1 MQTRFDP
8 VQLANPVL
16 AEANAIL
23 RNCVHCGFCTATCP
37 TYTLLGD
44 ERDSPRGRIY
54 MIKSMLESGGD
65 PAAETIR
72 HVDRCLSC
80 LSCVS
85 TCPSGVDYG
94 HLVDIAR
101 ARIVDRGKRPL
112 ADRLLRR
119 LLLWLLPD
127 HKRFRTIL
135 GLSRLGKPFTPLLR
149 RIRAT
154 RRLAAT
160 LELAPW
166 RLAPAADL
174 KDGEVFAARGLRRG
188 RVALF
193 QGCAQRALAAH
204 INEAAIRLLTRSG
217 IEVRIVA
224 DEGCCGALAL
234 HMGQTEQARAFARHN
249 IDRWHKEINRCGLDA
264 ILITASG
271 CGSVIKD
278 YAHLLARDETYG
290 ARAARVAAR
299 AKDITEYLASIGPE
313 AGATSGNLKVVWHA
327 PCSLQHGQ
335 GINTGPVDLL
345 RKAGFTVSLLPEAHL
360 CCGSAGVY
368 NILEPELADALLQR
382 KIKAVKSTGADIVAT
397 ANIGCITQI
406 SKASAIPVV
415 HIIELLEQVGRD
427 NPSMKYSTHD

>member
-8 VQLANPVL
+8 VQLANPLL

-54 MIKSMLESGGD
+54 MIKSMLEKGGD

-101 ARIVDRGKRPL
+101 ARIVDRGKRRF

-127 HKRFRTIL
+127 HKRFGTVL
-135 GLSRLGKPFTPLLR
+135 GLSRLAKPLAPLLR
-149 RIRAT
+149 RIPAA
-154 RRLAAT
+154 RRLAAM

-193 QGCAQRALAAH
+193 QGCAQRVLAAR

-217 IEVRIVA
+217 TEVRIVA

-234 HMGQTEQARAFARHN
+234 NMGQTEQAKTLARHN
-249 IDRWHKEINRCGLDA
+249 IDRWHEEINRSGLDA

-278 YAHLLARDETYG
+278 YAHLLARDETYR

-299 AKDITEYLASIGPE
+299 AMDITEYLTSIGPGPGVT
-313 AGATSGNLKVVWHA
+313 ASKLNIAWHA

-335 GINTGPVDLL
+335 NIRSGPVELL
-345 RKAGFTVSLLPEAHL
+345 RKAGFTVSLLPESHL

-368 NILEPELADALLQR
+368 NILEPDLADALLER
-382 KIKAVKSTGADIVAT
+382 KIKAIESTGADIVAT
-397 ANIGCITQI
+397 ANIGCMTQI

-415 HIIELLEQVGRD
+415 HIIELLEQAGRD
-427 NPSMKYSTHD
+427 NLFHEQLNP